1 MLISNVHQ
9 IEVIFIMVDH
19 RVYIYIYREELACC
33 IILFCSFV
41 IILINP
47 VSFSNSRS
55 KVQFIQLYMYTHTL
69 IYTRISYGSERKRES
84 CLFSIRW
91 HKSQD
96 DIWYTP
102 PNLNSKYVSSVDLH
116 MKIQKKKRRKI
127 TFHLGITTLVDHLS
141 SLLFIENWTKTDN
154 ARERCDHQVE
164 HRAWSTEFRNPVSRN
179 RFALGEPRCDDVIRE
194 SGCVRDDSVTGIR
207 THRIRIVLPPL
218 ISSSFPTE
226 LGNFSLRR
234 LRETYERFWLVPCHI
249 IAHLGNVF
257 LPMS

>member
-69 IYTRISYGSERKRES
+69 IYTRISYGSGRKRES

-102 PNLNSKYVSSVDLH
+102 PNLNSKYVLSVDLH
-116 MKIQKKKRRKI
+116 MKIQKK
-127 TFHLGITTLVDHLS
+127 
-141 SLLFIENWTKTDN
+141 E
-154 ARERCDHQVE
+154 E
-164 HRAWSTEFRNPVSRN
+164 
-179 RFALGEPRCDDVIRE
+179 
-194 SGCVRDDSVTGIR
+194 
-207 THRIRIVLPPL
+207 
-218 ISSSFPTE
+218 
-226 LGNFSLRR
+226 R
-234 LRETYERFWLVPCHI
+234 LRSTWESQHSWIIFHPCYSSKIKQRQIMLGSVAITKWNIEHEARNFVI
-249 IAHLGNVF
+249 PSLAIA
-257 LPMS
+257 LPWENRGAMTWSVKVGVSATTQ